1 MDQFNL
7 DDVLKTMDGYRRA
20 GGRIKMKRTAVP
32 LSEKRRACVEKAL
45 KMKFNAHSFLDDA
58 VEHVYGEQKVADT
71 EFTKKHD
78 TPCSYKNLQKALH
91 EYCPSVSIPSFADLR
106 KYAAKDRSVIVKRDD
121 HMLALYMHHTSKV
134 HRRRFVGHDVFCN
147 ILNCYNRLGSKM
159 TPRKLKVAGVRATVK
174 NLQMRDPSFSLAA
187 QYRSRKDSVECEAR
201 ALLGRQPFM
210 LCDDGCRRRTRVPG
224 GGGVRDAVVAEAK
237 RILAAV
243 PAHSSVCNS
252 TIARWAV
259 WRISTLEGLGDMNPC
274 DIPVNHPT
282 HRAWLAPLGCVIQ
295 KKSR

>member
-1 MDQFNL
+1 YLAGWGQFERFTAAKFSPSPSLRPKKEKTASISHYKSRRSTINSPGKKMDQFNL

-134 HRRRFVGHDVFCN
+134 HRRR
-147 ILNCYNRLGSKM
+147 
-159 TPRKLKVAGVRATVK
+159 
-174 NLQMRDPSFSLAA
+174 
-187 QYRSRKDSVECEAR
+187 
-201 ALLGRQPFM
+201 
-210 LCDDGCRRRTRVPG
+210 
-224 GGGVRDAVVAEAK
+224 
-237 RILAAV
+237 
-243 PAHSSVCNS
+243 
-252 TIARWAV
+252 
-259 WRISTLEGLGDMNPC
+259 
-274 DIPVNHPT
+274 
-282 HRAWLAPLGCVIQ
+282 
-295 KKSR
+295 